1 MPTTTTPTTTTTTP
15 ALLPVEC
22 VNAINLTESWRL
34 DHSGSEIRPINGK
47 TNCDTRDMINSGRPW
62 FRFVGQAGNK
72 LLDKCVPME
81 SCGTNVPMW
90 SNATMPSTVGNI
102 TPFQVY
108 GAWRQGCARFTLRAS
123 VMRCSG
129 GNHDFVYRFDDAY
142 AQCDFGFCGMSS

>member
-1 MPTTTTPTTTTTTP
+1 M
-15 ALLPVEC
+15 
-22 VNAINLTESWRL
+22 
-34 DHSGSEIRPINGK
+34 DHSGSEIHPINGK
-47 TNCDTRDMINSGRPW
+47 INCDTRDMINSGRPW

-72 LLDKCVPME
+72 LLDKCVPMG

-108 GAWRQGCARFTLRAS
+108 GVWRQGCARFTLRAS

-129 GNHDFVYRFDDAY
+129 GNHDFVYRFDDASG
-142 AQCDFGFCGMSS
+142 QCDFGFCGMSL